1 MFTSAGRSR
10 KKLTEGQ
17 TCLCV
22 SACVCA
28 YWGPLTDVA
37 VLSRPALVALT
48 LALLADAILAA
59 QRVTGLL
66 VAHASCPA
74 LLAATHTAVA
84 DAVAAAVHLAH
95 LCRSGDTHAHR
106 CVHKLPITHRKHTG
120 QAAGPLWLRPISH
133 TRKPGMLFMLFM
145 IRHGAPCC

>member
-1 MFTSAGRSR
+1 MCVCVYA
-10 KKLTEGQ
+10 
-17 TCLCV
+17 CV
-22 SACVCA
+22 SS
-28 YWGPLTDVA
+28 GPLTDVA

-66 VAHASCPA
+66 VAHTSCPA

-95 LCRSGDTHAHR
+95 LCRSEDTHTDT
-106 CVHKLPITHRKHTG
+106 CTGVCYFQMHKLSIRHRIHTG
-120 QAAGPLWLRPISH
+120 
-133 TRKPGMLFMLFM
+133 
-145 IRHGAPCC
+145 